1 MTEAIKDRA
10 YWEDYYKRFPG
21 PFAPSPFAV
30 HVSEKYLD
38 DSSSLVEL
46 GCGNGRDAVHL
57 AGTCTSVTAVDQC
70 AAELDYLEEHFGGP
84 TLSFVCG
91 DITDL
96 SDNDA
101 IGDRRFSCVYSRFS
115 LHAVSVAG
123 QHLMISWAQTALAL
137 DGLLLL
143 EFRGTENELMG
154 VGEPIG
160 EDGRTFHHDG
170 HTRRF
175 IDVELLA
182 TDVTQRGFEILVLDE
197 RPGFSP
203 TATTDETFARLIA
216 RHTSVQG
223 HERP

>member
-1 MTEAIKDRA
+1 MTEAIKDRT

-38 DSSSLVEL
+38 ESCSLVEL

-57 AGTCTSVTAVDQC
+57 ASTCGSVTGIDQC
-70 AAELDYLEEHFGGP
+70 AAELEYLGAQVGGP
-84 TLSFVCG
+84 TLSFVCA

-96 SDNDA
+96 SNYEA
-101 IGDRRFSCVYSRFS
+101 LRGQRFTCAYSRFS
-115 LHAVSVAG
+115 LHAVSGVG
-123 QHLMISWAQTALAL
+123 QSRMITWAHTALAP

-143 EFRGTENELMG
+143 EFRGTKNELMG

-160 EDGRTFHHDG
+160 DDGRTFHHDG
-170 HTRRF
+170 HIRRF
-175 IDVELLA
+175 IDIDELAADL
-182 TDVTQRGFEILVLDE
+182 TQRGFEILMLDE

-216 RHTSVQG
+216 RC
-223 HERP
+223 